1 MKNYNTLTKH
11 KTPKFIQ
18 ENIFQIGNEEG
29 RSYFDILKN
38 RPYFSLK
45 YQHTYTVL
53 FIPHLSNR

>member
-45 YQHTYTVL
+45 Y
-53 FIPHLSNR
+53 